1 MTKSTA
7 AAPSLSRLSLSTS
20 SRMRPLIRL
29 SLNIAMI
36 ATGSV
41 AAISAPNSIAEK
53 RGQSSNVVIDA
64 ATTAAETTV
73 PIPASASKGSES
85 RTSSR
90 QDRVSAA
97 SNRSGGKT
105 RSKIRS

>member
-7 AAPSLSRLSLSTS
+7 AAPSLSRLSLSTR

-53 RGQSSNVVIDA
+53 SGQPSNVVIDA
-64 ATTAAETTV
+64 VTTAAETSV
-73 PIPASASKGSES
+73 PIPASKSKGSES
-85 RTSSR
+85 RNQFAPGQS
-90 QDRVSAA
+90 
-97 SNRSGGKT
+97 
-105 RSKIRS
+105 